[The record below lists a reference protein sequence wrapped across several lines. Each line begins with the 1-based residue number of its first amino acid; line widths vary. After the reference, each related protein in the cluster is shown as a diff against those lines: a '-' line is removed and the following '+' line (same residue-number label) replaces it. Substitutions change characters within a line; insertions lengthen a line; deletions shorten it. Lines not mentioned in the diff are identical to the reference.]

1 MRKSGISLETKYK
14 KCNMEM
20 LEQKIMLDMKK
31 ISSLEGL
38 GMWLNEAEKRLNKLE
53 CKSVDFTQTKIQRV
67 KTTKKTKESSNQ
79 ELQALSQGLRYMQ
92 LKSQDD

>member
-1 MRKSGISLETKYK
+1 
-14 KCNMEM
+14 M

-53 CKSVDFTQTKIQRV
+53 YKSVDSTQTKIQRV